1 MAETPTIEIKSLFS
15 AAKQS
20 PTKLEQLCVETA
32 SGAKVVEDLLN
43 LLVYQLEEEEIYA
56 LQNPESESYKILAST
71 LKKVSTAVNCNVICV
86 IGHTE
91 ICENYMKALDF
102 KRKNSLPTVV
112 LIVGCMSNSLANRL
126 NKEQKYTS
134 QEIYFFGFRNLMHC
148 LKGQIFSCE
157 KGHMGYF
164 SMNCDFDGA
173 KKNYDKIKANS
184 TEYQKAY
191 AERLRLLQCC
201 QSKFE
206 VFKQVF
212 YDKLPLRNCSVY
224 PAEQLIKKISQIRTD
239 SGSVIPPTNPI
250 FILED
255 GISCSTGESCKLRDA
270 QYELF
275 KKNANV
281 FEKEVS
287 EFSFVPQ
294 TTQMMRNFYSVT
306 VEEHNQFDKFLSEKL
321 RTMKL
326 EDGLAFLH
334 QRLIFPH
341 FLVRGGY
348 PVFFYLIGQRYLL
361 CIKEIE
367 KKYNNLDW
375 GYFEKIFY
383 SNILLYILHLH
394 KEIETKKIASPS
406 SMKNFIWYTE
416 KEFFRLLQ
424 WLTQKDKKLWMPGNT
439 IAPVYYLFLPNL
451 HLPYFEFFFKEFPTF
466 FSNIHNGDAF
476 LEKLFENAQY
486 PTEGRVKLFHI
497 ILSIG
502 NFSYDKN
509 YIKLYENGESN
520 ANTNTL
526 SPAILNLL
534 YRVFGTI
541 INKKYKLFMPQKRM
555 LFWEK
560 QAADPSAS
568 KKNKLRFENYYN
580 AYKTFLETYKEYPI
594 EQLTQEQ
601 LQKVI
606 DTDLAPYVEGAKAME
621 TLPAFFGTVT
631 KQVKKLAKDKSLF
644 NSTIKRLRNI
654 YTQSRANL
662 NEGNNALRKRNE
674 IQAAYNEFLQTPVVQ
689 QEQQEQARKQAEHEA
704 RERAYLA
711 SKAQSKANQGG
722 RRTRRNHRR

>member
-1 MAETPTIEIKSLFS
+1 MADTPSIQIKSLFS
-15 AAKQS
+15 AAKQV
-20 PTKLEQLCVETA
+20 PTKLEQMCVESA

-43 LLVYQLEEEEIYA
+43 LLVYQLEEQEIYA
-56 LQNPESESYKILAST
+56 LQDPESESYKVLSST
-71 LKKVSTAVNCNVICV
+71 LEKVSTAVKCNVICI

-91 ICENYMKALDF
+91 ICENYMKTLQF
-102 KRKNSLPTVV
+102 HRINSLPTVV

-173 KKNYDKIKANS
+173 KQNYDKIKANS

-224 PAEQLIKKISQIRTD
+224 PAEQLIKKISQIRTN

-250 FILED
+250 FLLED
-255 GISCSTGESCKLRDA
+255 GVSCSRGESCKLQDV

-294 TTQMMRNFYSVT
+294 TTQIMRNFYSVT
-306 VEEHNQFDKFLSEKL
+306 VEEHNEFDKFLSEKL
-321 RTMKL
+321 RTMKV

-334 QRLIFPH
+334 QRLSFPH
-341 FLVRGGY
+341 FVVRGGY

-367 KKYNNLDW
+367 KKYNNLEWD
-375 GYFEKIFY
+375 YFEKLFF

-394 KEIETKKIASPS
+394 EEIETRKIASPS

-424 WLTQKDKKLWMPGNT
+424 WLTRKEKKLWTPGNA
-439 IAPVYYLFLPNL
+439 IAPVYYLFLPNF
-451 HLPYFEFFFKEFPTF
+451 HLPYFEFFFKEFPDF
-466 FSNIHNGDAF
+466 FTKPGRVDSF
-476 LEKLFENAQY
+476 LEKIFEHAKY
-486 PTEGRVKLFHI
+486 PEEGRVKLLQ
-497 ILSIG
+497 ILFSIG
-502 NFSYDKN
+502 IFDNDKN
-509 YIKLYENGESN
+509 YIKLYENGESD

-526 SPAILNLL
+526 SPAILHIL
-534 YRVFGTI
+534 YSVFFPI
-541 INKKYKLFMPQKRM
+541 IKKKYKLFLPQNRM

-568 KKNKLRFENYYN
+568 KKNKIRFANYFN
-580 AYKTFLETYKEYPI
+580 AYKTLVETYTISPFEKLST
-594 EQLTQEQ
+594 EQVNSML
-601 LQKVI
+601 
-606 DTDLAPYVEGAKAME
+606 DADLAPYVEGAKAME
-621 TLPAFFGTVT
+621 TLPAFFGTLT
-631 KQVKKLAKDKSLF
+631 KQVKKLTKDKTVF
-644 NSTIKRLRNI
+644 NTTIKRLRNI
-654 YTQSRANL
+654 YTERRANL

-674 IQAAYNEFLQTPVVQ
+674 IQAAYNEFLQMPAIQ
-689 QEQQEQARKQAEHEA
+689 QEQLEQARKQAEHEA

-711 SKAQSKANQGG
+711 SKGLQGG
-722 RRTRRNHRR
+722 RRTRRKYRR